1 MAGRKF
7 CFSFGFSQFKKTEY
21 AAIKPS
27 NIVAEGTNMRFHHSV
42 TVKASPDRVWA
53 IWMDVRNWPTWDPLI
68 TASFSNEPL
77 KLGVKGKV
85 IPKKGLP
92 SRFKVVCF
100 EPGSKWAL
108 EASLITAKLR
118 VTRSLI
124 AKGDFT
130 TFTHEVEFTG
140 FASSVFAR
148 MLAPDFRVALPDV
161 MQRLAAQAAQPEKA

>member
-1 MAGRKF
+1 
-7 CFSFGFSQFKKTEY
+7 
-21 AAIKPS
+21 
-27 NIVAEGTNMRFHHSV
+27 
-42 TVKASPDRVWA
+42 
-53 IWMDVRNWPTWDPLI
+53 
-68 TASFSNEPL
+68 
-77 KLGVKGKV
+77 V

-92 SRFKVVCF
+92 SKFRIVCF
-100 EPGSKWAL
+100 EPISKWAL

-124 AKGDFT
+124 AKDGFT

-161 MQRLAAQAAQPEKA
+161 MQRLAAQAALPEKA